1 MKKKQIAITL
11 GIVCFVLTVAIS
23 IQLKTIKNTNTTISQ
38 SLTENGLR
46 DEVLKWKEKYD
57 DTYKELLASEKG
69 LEALRKEATQNDTT
83 SQAKQEE
90 IKQNNMLL
98 GMTDVQGQG
107 VEITLKDNLTAIND
121 SLSFL
126 NPSDVI
132 VHNGDLIEVV
142 NALKNAGAEA
152 ISINGQRIVPTSYIT
167 CVGNVVKVN
176 GQKIGSPFVIKAIGN
191 QELLYGSLV
200 MPGGYLELLKEKNVV
215 VEGPKK
221 SDNITIE
228 KYDGVINFKYL
239 KSKD

>member
-152 ISINGQRIVPTSYIT
+152 ISVNGQRIVSSTSISCEGT
-167 CVGNVVKVN
+167 VININ
-176 GQKIGSPFVIKAIGN
+176 GEKIGSPFTIKAIGN
-191 QELLYGSLV
+191 SLLLYSALV
-200 MPGGYLELLKEKNVV
+200 RAGWFVERLNSTGIQTVV
-215 VEGPKK
+215 KQSENIEIPKY
-221 SDNITIE
+221 T
-228 KYDGVINFKYL
+228 GVISSKNLKYA
-239 KSKD
+239 D

>member
-11 GIVCFVLTVAIS
+11 GIVCFILTVAIS
-23 IQLKTIKNTNTTISQ
+23 IQLKTVRNTATTISQ

-57 DTYKELLASEKG
+57 DTYEELLASEKE
-69 LEALRKEATQNDTT
+69 LETIRKGATQNDTT

-107 VEITLKDNLTAIND
+107 IEIVLKDNLTAMND
-121 SLSFL
+121 SLSLL
-126 NPSDVI
+126 NPSEVI
-132 VHNGDLIEVV
+132 VHNGDLLEVV

-152 ISINGQRIVPTSYIT
+152 ISINGQRIVPTSSIT
-167 CVGNVVKVN
+167 CVGNVIKVN

-191 QELLYGSLV
+191 QELLYGSLI
-200 MPGGYLELLKEKNVV
+200 MSTLR
-215 VEGPKK
+215 
-221 SDNITIE
+221 
-228 KYDGVINFKYL
+228 
-239 KSKD
+239 